1 MKHLPPRPNATSG
14 RRSRRSQTP
23 GCNEPRDRLRVGG
36 ESPPLIKTKRHIR
49 PIVVAAWVTRQTV
62 PTGIPQSV
70 PLEGERLYLVRT
82 VRRAATLETQKRQV
96 SGRTRT
102 PIEANE
108 DALR

>member
-1 MKHLPPRPNATSG
+1 M
-14 RRSRRSQTP
+14 
-23 GCNEPRDRLRVGG
+23 
-36 ESPPLIKTKRHIR
+36 
-49 PIVVAAWVTRQTV
+49 
-62 PTGIPQSV
+62 